1 MFHINLAISQV
12 YVYINLNNIK
22 KKIKIDSKLINL
34 SY

>member
-12 YVYINLNNIK
+12 YVYINSNNIK